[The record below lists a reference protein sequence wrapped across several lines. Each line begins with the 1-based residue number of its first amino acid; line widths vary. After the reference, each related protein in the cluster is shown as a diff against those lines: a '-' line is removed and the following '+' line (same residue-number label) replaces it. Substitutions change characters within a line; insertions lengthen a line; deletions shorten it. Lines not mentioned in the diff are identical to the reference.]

1 MQEDDNSPLHVV
13 LAQMFVKKVALD
25 QAISGLRHLLASH
38 AKAAE
43 LMPRL
48 RARAAEEKDEARAAA
63 LAKEIDEVDALC
75 SAEIANAA
83 KVAVWRAHAELETAF
98 LHAAPYLIAAAEPH
112 LRALEARIVAVSRE
126 VDAIYAEAA
135 TWWVHPKALVF
146 DYRLPSVLQP
156 KVDADKFQ
164 PSAGAEVTAS
174 ELLNL
179 IDLWRGIGRQ
189 LAEGDAD

>member
-1 MQEDDNSPLHVV
+1 MQEDGHNPLHVV
-13 LAQMFVKKVALD
+13 TGQVMVKKVALD
-25 QAISGLRHLLASH
+25 QAASGLRHLLASH

-48 RARAAEEKDEARAAA
+48 RAMASEEKDEARAAA
-63 LAKEIDEVDALC
+63 LANEIDEVDALC

-83 KVAVWRAHAELETAF
+83 KVAVWRAHAELEIAL
-98 LHAAPYLIAAAEPH
+98 LHAAPYLTAAAEPH
-112 LRALEARIVAVSRE
+112 LRALEARLLVASRE

-135 TWWVHPKALVF
+135 TWWVHPKAPAF

-156 KVDADKFQ
+156 KVDVDKFQ

-179 IDLWRGIGRQ
+179 IDLWCRVGRQ